1 MAVRLL
7 LGAELWLIDAAMDR
21 PQPVADDHYESE
33 PQLLAPSFAIS
44 RKPSRREQLTHNEIN
59 PLLANLS
66 PSSTVEALAATGAVS
81 VEEKGRWSS
90 LENSVALAST
100 SERAWAIK
108 VSLAR
113 QKLIKWHEELS
124 NWPWSHKNPSGF
136 EELLPAYR
144 LRISKEEFWGGIPA
158 RVALHYEERVEAIRD
173 DMETLEVEDLKDY
186 VRNMFL
192 GGQYESLS
200 DLTSLMTEEIVQ
212 SLPTLSRLNSL
223 LRDWSNRLLI
233 LRQTPT
239 FLRDMDAGEKSM
251 ASAWKAIVKPDESV
265 TFSKLGITREV
276 FLQIQADLQARIAR
290 LARQVDNMLDLDE
303 KDELPSRWASRMD
316 ELEKEYSAWVVE
328 AGELVLNTELN
339 AQTMDLQAGQNNF
352 SIQSHVN
359 ALSEAS
365 EYRHPIATNA
375 HSLNSKEVV
384 NSGSDHPAQ
393 QPSNDRYNDELDDK
407 APSDKR
413 EQVGA
418 SAGDAPAGAN
428 GTMAFEE
435 AVGQSSDP
443 HLESNAIIAPD
454 LPKSSVLSRVQTST
468 PTEPRLYDRPVFG
481 LVDSPDTGHSQG
493 SKFHDNSFEPT
504 ISPSLSQRRANR
516 PSPLVLERLSNPESK
531 TWSELS
537 SDISSAGSAT
547 SDYFSNKSS
556 PEILD
561 ASVVEYIGSP
571 VLKSPLWASNEPI
584 TPLDIV
590 SRHSSQRTERGDSK
604 FPQRGSWSGFASPVS
619 QRSRASTFVPER
631 TVVEAEEP
639 AQAEHTHPWKPTHV
653 RTRSASM
660 QSIEVVPKSEIRKIM
675 VRRSESYSSPPG
687 TSRLIPALTGQQ
699 LQENASAE
707 NAVPGPE
714 AQPEEA
720 DKHDLDSSDPIT
732 LPKVQ
737 HRFEQVSDLGPGST
751 PVSILQKSS
760 VDTSNSSP
768 TRSKAAAIGHK
779 PSQSV
784 EDQLEARISSILT
797 SIPAHIRLTSGPE
810 PDAPEVAHANPFS
823 GPKAP
828 ATRQPATRLNR
839 ALTSTPTMTLAPAQ
853 PKTSKSRSQN
863 GEPEIKLY
871 HLHQAGKDIPIKLF
885 VRLVGENGERVM
897 VRIGGG
903 WADLGEYL
911 KEYATHHGRRAV
923 SDSRFDIQGL
933 PSSPLASQISP
944 SSRPVTPSS
953 GASSAVGFKRQ
964 QAVSGQFEIPHT
976 PVSDPQVRPASRSSW
991 TEEDSPSLGLAG
1003 PKTKKMDI
1011 SPRKQ
1016 AWVEEMLDQARQG
1029 GDVGKV
1035 GATKRVFLKSKLD
1048 GQGQ

>member
-1 MAVRLL
+1 MVRFLL
-7 LGAELWLIDAAMDR
+7 QAELWLIDAAMDR
-21 PQPVADDHYESE
+21 TQPAADDHFESE
-33 PQLLAPSFAIS
+33 PQLLAPSIAIS

-66 PSSTVEALAATGAVS
+66 PSSTLEALAATGAVS
-81 VEEKGRWSS
+81 IDERDRWSS
-90 LENSVALAST
+90 LETSVALAST

-124 NWPWSHKNPSGF
+124 NWPWSHKNPNGF
-136 EELLPAYR
+136 EEPLPAHWVR
-144 LRISKEEFWGGIPA
+144 ESKEEYWGGIPA
-158 RVALHYEERVEAIRD
+158 RVALYYEERVEAIKD

-192 GGQYESLS
+192 GAQYEPLS
-200 DLTSLMTEEIVQ
+200 DLTSLMTQEIVQ

-239 FLRDMDAGEKSM
+239 FLRNLDASDRYM
-251 ASAWKAIVKPDESV
+251 VFAWKAIGKPDESV
-265 TFSKLGITREV
+265 ALPKLDLTREA
-276 FLQIQADLQARIAR
+276 FSQIEADLQDQIAR
-290 LARQVDNMLDLDE
+290 LARQMDNMLDLDE
-303 KDELPSRWASRMD
+303 KDELTPQWASRMD

-328 AGELVLNTELN
+328 AGELVLNTEMK
-339 AQTMDLQAGQNNF
+339 AQTMESQASQSTF
-352 SIQSHVN
+352 PIQSHIRST
-359 ALSEAS
+359 SEIS
-365 EYRHPIATNA
+365 EYARPMSADA
-375 HSLNSKEVV
+375 HFVETKEGGK
-384 NSGSDHPAQ
+384 NGSDHPGQ
-393 QPSNDRYNDELDDK
+393 HPSKDGFKDELDNQPFPGK
-407 APSDKR
+407 WEHVVVAAG
-413 EQVGA
+413 GA
-418 SAGDAPAGAN
+418 SPGAN
-428 GTMAFEE
+428 GNMLFEKG
-435 AVGQSSDP
+435 AGQSSDP
-443 HLESNAIIAPD
+443 HLGWNASNATNPSESN
-454 LPKSSVLSRVQTST
+454 VLSHVQTPYST
-468 PTEPRLYDRPVFG
+468 ESRLYD
-481 LVDSPDTGHSQG
+481 HSVVGPRDIPHPGQRRDNV
-493 SKFHDNSFEPT
+493 SHVNSFEPT
-504 ISPSLSQRRANR
+504 LSPSLSQRRANK
-516 PSPLVLERLSNPESK
+516 PSPLVLEKLPNAES
-531 TWSELS
+531 TTYSEMS

-571 VLKSPLWASNEPI
+571 ILKSPPWASNEPI

-590 SRHSSQRTERGDSK
+590 SRRSSQRTERGDSK

-619 QRSRASTFVPER
+619 QRSRASTFVPEKP
-631 TVVEAEEP
+631 VVEVQEP
-639 AQAEHTHPWKPTHV
+639 AIAEHTHSWKPTHV

-687 TSRLIPALTGQQ
+687 TSRLTPVLTSQQ
-699 LQENASAE
+699 LQEQASAE
-707 NAVPGPE
+707 DPVPDPE
-714 AQPEEA
+714 TQPEEA
-720 DKHDLDSSDPIT
+720 DKHDSDSSDPIT
-732 LPKVQ
+732 LPKAR
-737 HRFEQVSDLGPGST
+737 HRFEQVSDLGPGAT

-760 VDTSNSSP
+760 VATSNNTP
-768 TRSKAAAIGHK
+768 TTSKGAAFGHK
-779 PSQSV
+779 SPQSV
-784 EDQLEARISSILT
+784 DDQLEARISSILT
-797 SIPAHIRLTSGPE
+797 SIPARIRLTSGPE
-810 PDAPEVAHANPFS
+810 PDAPEVTQTNPFS

-828 ATRQPATRLNR
+828 AARPPAARLNR
-839 ALTSTPTMTLAPAQ
+839 PLISSPTITLAPAQ
-853 PKTSKSRSQN
+853 PKTSKSKSQN

-871 HLHQAGKDIPIKLF
+871 HLHQAGKDVPIKLF
-885 VRLVGENGERVM
+885 VRLVGETGERVM

-911 KEYATHHGRRAV
+911 KEYATHHGRRTV
-923 SDSRFDIQGL
+923 SDSRFDIHGL

-953 GASSAVGFKRQ
+953 GPSSAIGVRRQ
-964 QAVSGQFEIPHT
+964 QAVSGQFEAPHT
-976 PVSDPQVRPASRSSW
+976 PVSDPQIRPASRSSW

-1035 GATKRVFLKSKLD
+1035 GATKRVFLKSKMD
-1048 GQGQ
+1048 GP

>member
-1 MAVRLL
+1 MLQ
-7 LGAELWLIDAAMDR
+7 AELWLIDAAMDR
-21 PQPVADDHYESE
+21 PQPVADDHFESE
-33 PQLLAPSFAIS
+33 PQLLAPSIAIS

-66 PSSTVEALAATGAVS
+66 PSSTLEALAATGAVS
-81 VEEKGRWSS
+81 IEDRHRWSS
-90 LENSVALAST
+90 LEKSVALAST

-113 QKLIKWHEELS
+113 QKLIKWHDELS
-124 NWPWSHKNPSGF
+124 NWAWSHKNPNGF
-136 EELLPAYR
+136 EEPLPAHK
-144 LRISKEEFWGGIPA
+144 LRGSKEEYWGGIPA
-158 RVALHYEERVEAIRD
+158 RVAIHYEERVEAIRD
-173 DMETLEVEDLKDY
+173 DMETLEVEDLKNY

-192 GGQYESLS
+192 GGQYEPLS

-223 LRDWSNRLLI
+223 LRDWSSRLLI

-239 FLRDMDAGEKSM
+239 FLTDLDASDRSM
-251 ASAWKAIVKPDESV
+251 ASAWKALGEADESV
-265 TFSKLGITREV
+265 ASPKLDLTREA
-276 FLQIQADLQARIAR
+276 FLQIQADLQNQIAR
-290 LARQVDNMLDLDE
+290 LARQLDNMLDLDE
-303 KDELPSRWASRMD
+303 KDELPPRWASRMD

-328 AGELVLNTELN
+328 AWELVLITEMK
-339 AQTMDLQAGQNNF
+339 AQSVELQT
-352 SIQSHVN
+352 SQSKLPTQ
-359 ALSEAS
+359 ADARAPSETS
-365 EYRHPIATNA
+365 EYTRITASDAHFVETKPGANSRFNHPGQPP
-375 HSLNSKEVV
+375 SKDELK
-384 NSGSDHPAQ
+384 
-393 QPSNDRYNDELDDK
+393 DELDDQQF
-407 APSDKR
+407 SDKR
-413 EQVGA
+413 EHLVVAADG
-418 SAGDAPAGAN
+418 PLPGAN
-428 GTMAFEE
+428 GNMPFENSAGNSFDTRLGWNALIATDPRE
-435 AVGQSSDP
+435 PSALSHVQTPKSTDPPLYDESAVGPGD
-443 HLESNAIIAPD
+443 IPD
-454 LPKSSVLSRVQTST
+454 AGQR
-468 PTEPRLYDRPVFG
+468 
-481 LVDSPDTGHSQG
+481 QG
-493 SKFHDNSFEPT
+493 NETHVNSFERT
-504 ISPSLSQRRANR
+504 LSPSLSRRRANR
-516 PSPLVLERLSNPESK
+516 PSPLVLEKLPKAES
-531 TWSELS
+531 TTCSDMS

-571 VLKSPLWASNEPI
+571 ILKSPLWASNEPI

-619 QRSRASTFVPER
+619 QRSRASTFVPEKP
-631 TVVEAEEP
+631 VIEAQEP
-639 AQAEHTHPWKPTHV
+639 AKAEHTHPWKPTHV

-687 TSRLIPALTGQQ
+687 TSRLIPALTDQQ
-699 LQENASAE
+699 LQEKTLAE
-707 NAVPGPE
+707 NAVAGPE
-714 AQPEEA
+714 TQPEEA
-720 DKHDLDSSDPIT
+720 DKHDSDSSEPIT
-732 LPKVQ
+732 LPKAR
-737 HRFEQVSDLGPGST
+737 HRFEQVSDLGLGST

-760 VDTSNSSP
+760 VDTSNSTPP
-768 TRSKAAAIGHK
+768 TSKVAAFRHK
-779 PSQSV
+779 SSQSV
-784 EDQLEARISSILT
+784 DDQLEARISSILT

-810 PDAPEVAHANPFS
+810 PDAPEITHTNPFS

-828 ATRQPATRLNR
+828 VARPTAARLNR
-839 ALTSTPTMTLAPAQ
+839 ALTSSPTMTLAPAQ
-853 PKTSKSRSQN
+853 PKTSKSKSQN

-871 HLHQAGKDIPIKLF
+871 HLHQAGKDVPIKLF
-885 VRLVGENGERVM
+885 VRLVGETGERVM

-953 GASSAVGFKRQ
+953 GASAAIGVKRQ
-964 QAVSGQFEIPHT
+964 QAVSGQFEAPHT
-976 PVSDPQVRPASRSSW
+976 PVSDPQIRPASRSSW

-1003 PKTKKMDI
+1003 PKTKKVDI

-1035 GATKRVFLKSKLD
+1035 GATKRVFLKSKMD
-1048 GQGQ
+1048 GQ

>member
-1 MAVRLL
+1 MVRLL
-7 LGAELWLIDAAMDR
+7 LQAELWLIDAAMDR
-21 PQPVADDHYESE
+21 PQPVADDHFESE

-66 PSSTVEALAATGAVS
+66 PSSTLEALAATGAVS
-81 VEEKGRWSS
+81 VEEKDRWSS

-124 NWPWSHKNPSGF
+124 NWPWSHKYPSGF
-136 EELLPAYR
+136 EEPLPAHR
-144 LRISKEEFWGGIPA
+144 LRTSEEEFWGGIPA
-158 RVALHYEERVEAIRD
+158 RVVLHYEERVEAIRD
-173 DMETLEVEDLKDY
+173 DMETLEVENLKNY
-186 VRNMFL
+186 VRNMFH
-192 GGQYESLS
+192 GGRYEPLS

-239 FLRDMDAGEKSM
+239 FLRDMDASDKSM

-265 TFSKLGITREV
+265 TLTKLDLTQEV
-276 FLQIQADLQARIAR
+276 FLQIRADLQDRIAR

-303 KDELPSRWASRMD
+303 KDELPPRWASRMD
-316 ELEKEYSAWVVE
+316 ELEKDYSAWVVE
-328 AGELVLNTELN
+328 AGELVLNTEMN
-339 AQTMDLQAGQNNF
+339 TQIMDLQAGQSNL

-359 ALSEAS
+359 ALSEVS
-365 EYRHPIATNA
+365 EHRLPIATNA
-375 HSLNSKEVV
+375 HLLHSKEVV
-384 NSGSDHPAQ
+384 NSGSNHPGQ
-393 QPSNDRYNDELDDK
+393 HPSNDGYNDELDDK

-413 EQVGA
+413 EHVRV
-418 SAGDAPAGAN
+418 PAGGAPPGAN
-428 GTMAFEE
+428 ETMPLEQG
-435 AVGQSSDP
+435 VGQSSDP
-443 HLESNAIIAPD
+443 HLEMNAIVAPD
-454 LPKSSVLSRVQTST
+454 PPKSSVLSHLQTSM
-468 PTEPRLYDRPVFG
+468 PTEPRLYDRSEFG
-481 LVDSPDTGHSQG
+481 LMDSPDTGHSQG
-493 SKFHDNSFEPT
+493 NRSHDNSFEPT
-504 ISPSLSQRRANR
+504 TSPSLSQRRANR
-516 PSPLVLERLSNPESK
+516 PSPLVLEKLPNPEST
-531 TWSELS
+531 TWSEMS

-639 AQAEHTHPWKPTHV
+639 AKAEHAHPWKPTHV

-660 QSIEVVPKSEIRKIM
+660 QSIEVVPKSEIRKIV

-687 TSRLIPALTGQQ
+687 TSRLIPALTSQQ
-699 LQENASAE
+699 LQGNASTE
-707 NAVPGPE
+707 DAVPGPE

-720 DKHDLDSSDPIT
+720 DKHDSDSSDPIT
-732 LPKVQ
+732 LPKAR

-760 VDTSNSSP
+760 VDTSNSNP
-768 TRSKAAAIGHK
+768 TTSKAVGFGHK

-784 EDQLEARISSILT
+784 DDQLEARISSILT

-810 PDAPEVAHANPFS
+810 PDAPEVTHINPFS

-828 ATRQPATRLNR
+828 AARQPAARLNR

-853 PKTSKSRSQN
+853 PKTSRTRSQN

-871 HLHQAGKDIPIKLF
+871 HLHQAGKDVPIKLF

-933 PSSPLASQISP
+933 PSSPLASQTSP

-953 GASSAVGFKRQ
+953 GASSAIGFKRH
-964 QAVSGQFEIPHT
+964 QAVSGQFERPHT
-976 PVSDPQVRPASRSSW
+976 PVSDPQIRPASRSSW

-1003 PKTKKMDI
+1003 PKTKKVDI

-1035 GATKRVFLKSKLD
+1035 GATKRVFLKSKLE
-1048 GQGQ
+1048 GQ

>member
-1 MAVRLL
+1 MVRLL
-7 LGAELWLIDAAMDR
+7 LQTELWLIDAAMDR
-21 PQPVADDHYESE
+21 PQPVADDHFESE

-66 PSSTVEALAATGAVS
+66 PSSTLEALAATGAAS
-81 VEEKGRWSS
+81 VEEKDRWSS

-124 NWPWSHKNPSGF
+124 NWPWSHKNPNGF
-136 EELLPAYR
+136 EEPLPAHK
-144 LRISKEEFWGGIPA
+144 LRKSKEEYWGGVPA

-173 DMETLEVEDLKDY
+173 DMETLEVEDLKNY

-192 GGQYESLS
+192 GGQYEPLS

-223 LRDWSNRLLI
+223 LRDWSSRLLI

-239 FLRDMDAGEKSM
+239 FLRDLDVSDRSM
-251 ASAWKAIVKPDESV
+251 VSAWKAIGKSDEPVASP
-265 TFSKLGITREV
+265 KLDLTREA
-276 FLQIQADLQARIAR
+276 FSRIQADLQDQIAR
-290 LARQVDNMLDLDE
+290 LARQLDNMLDLDE
-303 KDELPSRWASRMD
+303 KDELPPRWTSRMD
-316 ELEKEYSAWVVE
+316 ELEKEYSAWVVD
-328 AGELVLNTELN
+328 AWELVLNTEMK
-339 AQTMDLQAGQNNF
+339 AQSVELQASQSKTPIQADVRATSEILDYTRIIAADANF
-352 SIQSHVN
+352 AETKEGAKSG
-359 ALSEAS
+359 
-365 EYRHPIATNA
+365 YD
-375 HSLNSKEVV
+375 HSGKNPSKDGFE
-384 NSGSDHPAQ
+384 DQ
-393 QPSNDRYNDELDDK
+393 LDDQYF
-407 APSDKR
+407 PNKR
-413 EQVGA
+413 EHVVVAAGGA
-418 SAGDAPAGAN
+418 LPGAN
-428 GTMAFEE
+428 GNTL
-435 AVGQSSDP
+435 
-443 HLESNAIIAPD
+443 LE
-454 LPKSSVLSRVQTST
+454 K
-468 PTEPRLYDRPVFG
+468 G
-481 LVDSPDTGHSQG
+481 TGHSSDTHPGWNSLTTTDPPESSGLSHVQTPKSTEPQLYDHSVVGPRDRPDAGQRQG
-493 SKFHDNSFEPT
+493 NESHVSNFERT
-504 ISPSLSQRRANR
+504 LSPSLSQRRANR
-516 PSPLVLERLSNPESK
+516 PTPLVLEKLPNAES
-531 TWSELS
+531 TTFSDLS

-619 QRSRASTFVPER
+619 QRSRASTFVPEKP
-631 TVVEAEEP
+631 VIEAEEP
-639 AQAEHTHPWKPTHV
+639 VKTEHTHSWKPTHV

-699 LQENASAE
+699 LQEKALAE
-707 NAVPGPE
+707 NAVAGPE
-714 AQPEEA
+714 TQPEEA
-720 DKHDLDSSDPIT
+720 DKHDSDSSDPIT
-732 LPKVQ
+732 LPKTR
-737 HRFEQVSDLGPGST
+737 HRFEQVSDHGPGST

-760 VDTSNSSP
+760 VDTSNSAP
-768 TRSKAAAIGHK
+768 TTSKTAAFGHK
-779 PSQSV
+779 SFQSV
-784 EDQLEARISSILT
+784 DDQLEARISSILT

-810 PDAPEVAHANPFS
+810 PDAPEVTHIHPFS

-828 ATRQPATRLNR
+828 AARPAAARLNR
-839 ALTSTPTMTLAPAQ
+839 ALTSSPTMTLAPAQ
-853 PKTSKSRSQN
+853 PKTSKSKSQN

-871 HLHQAGKDIPIKLF
+871 HLHQAGKDVPIKLF

-953 GASSAVGFKRQ
+953 GASSAIGIKRQ
-964 QAVSGQFEIPHT
+964 QAVSGQFEAPHT
-976 PVSDPQVRPASRSSW
+976 PVSDPQIRPASRSSW

-1003 PKTKKMDI
+1003 PKTKKVDI

-1035 GATKRVFLKSKLD
+1035 GATKRVFLKSKMD
-1048 GQGQ
+1048 GQQG

>member
-1 MAVRLL
+1 MVRLL
-7 LGAELWLIDAAMDR
+7 VQAELWIIDAAMDR
-21 PQPVADDHYESE
+21 PQPVADDHFESE

-66 PSSTVEALAATGAVS
+66 PSSTLEALAATGAVS
-81 VEEKGRWSS
+81 VEEKDRWSS

-124 NWPWSHKNPSGF
+124 NWPWSHKNPNGF
-136 EELLPAYR
+136 EEPLPAHR
-144 LRISKEEFWGGIPA
+144 FRISKEEFWGGIPA

-173 DMETLEVEDLKDY
+173 DMETLEVEDLKNY

-192 GGQYESLS
+192 GVRYEPLS

-223 LRDWSNRLLI
+223 LRDWSSRLLI

-239 FLRDMDAGEKSM
+239 FLRDMDASDKSM
-251 ASAWKAIVKPDESV
+251 ASAWKAIGKPDESV
-265 TFSKLGITREV
+265 ESCELDLTREV
-276 FLQIQADLQARIAR
+276 FSQIQADLQDRIAR

-303 KDELPSRWASRMD
+303 KDELPPRWASRMD

-328 AGELVLNTELN
+328 AGELVLNTEMN
-339 AQTMDLQAGQNNF
+339 AQIMDFQAGQSNL
-352 SIQSHVN
+352 SIHSHVN
-359 ALSEAS
+359 ATSEVS
-365 EYRHPIATNA
+365 EYWRPTATNA
-375 HSLNSKEVV
+375 QFLETKEVTK
-384 NSGSDHPAQ
+384 SGTDHSGQ
-393 QPSNDRYNDELDDK
+393 HPSNGGYNDELDDK
-407 APSDKR
+407 PPSNKR
-413 EQVGA
+413 EHVKVA
-418 SAGDAPAGAN
+418 AGGPLPGAN
-428 GTMAFEE
+428 GNMPFEE
-435 AVGQSSDP
+435 GVGQSSDP
-443 HLESNAIIAPD
+443 RSERYAIIAPD
-454 LPKSSVLSRVQTST
+454 PSSSSVLSHVQTPL
-468 PTEPRLYDRPVFG
+468 PTEPRLYDHSVSG
-481 LVDSPDTGHSQG
+481 VMHSPDTGHSQ
-493 SKFHDNSFEPT
+493 SNRFHDNSFEPT

-516 PSPLVLERLSNPESK
+516 PSPLVLEKLPNPENT
-531 TWSELS
+531 TWSEMS

-571 VLKSPLWASNEPI
+571 VLKSPLWASNEPV

-604 FPQRGSWSGFASPVS
+604 FPQWGSWSGFASPVS

-639 AQAEHTHPWKPTHV
+639 AKAEHTHPWKPTHV

-687 TSRLIPALTGQQ
+687 TSRLIPALTSQQ

-707 NAVPGPE
+707 NVLSGPE
-714 AQPEEA
+714 AQPEET
-720 DKHDLDSSDPIT
+720 DKHDSDSSEPIT
-732 LPKVQ
+732 LPKAR
-737 HRFEQVSDLGPGST
+737 HRFEHVSDLGPGSA
-751 PVSILQKSS
+751 PVSIPQKSS

-768 TRSKAAAIGHK
+768 TTSKAAGFGHK
-779 PSQSV
+779 SSQSV
-784 EDQLEARISSILT
+784 EDQLEARINSILT

-810 PDAPEVAHANPFS
+810 PDAPEVTHVNPFS

-828 ATRQPATRLNR
+828 AARQPAARLNR
-839 ALTSTPTMTLAPAQ
+839 ALTSTPTMTLVPAQ

-871 HLHQAGKDIPIKLF
+871 HLHQAGKDVPIKLF

-953 GASSAVGFKRQ
+953 GASSAIGFKRQ
-964 QAVSGQFEIPHT
+964 QAVSGQFERPHT
-976 PVSDPQVRPASRSSW
+976 PVSDPQIRPASRSSW

-1003 PKTKKMDI
+1003 PKTRKVDI

-1035 GATKRVFLKSKLD
+1035 GATKRVFLKSKMD
-1048 GQGQ
+1048 GQ

>member
-1 MAVRLL
+1 MVRVLL
-7 LGAELWLIDAAMDR
+7 HVELCLIDAAMDR

-33 PQLLAPSFAIS
+33 PQLLAPSIAIS

-66 PSSTVEALAATGAVS
+66 PSSTLEALAATGAVS
-81 VEEKGRWSS
+81 VEDRHRWSS
-90 LENSVALAST
+90 LEKSVALAST

-124 NWPWSHKNPSGF
+124 SWPWSYKNPNGF
-136 EELLPAYR
+136 EEPLSAHKLGW
-144 LRISKEEFWGGIPA
+144 SKEEYWGGLPA
-158 RVALHYEERVEAIRD
+158 RVALHYEERVEAIKD
-173 DMETLEVEDLKDY
+173 DMETLEVEDLKNY

-192 GGQYESLS
+192 GGQHEPLS

-223 LRDWSNRLLI
+223 LREWSSRLLI

-239 FLRDMDAGEKSM
+239 FLRDLDASDRSM
-251 ASAWKAIVKPDESV
+251 ISAWKAIGKSDESV
-265 TFSKLGITREV
+265 ALPKLDLTREA
-276 FLQIQADLQARIAR
+276 FLQMQAELQNQIAR
-290 LARQVDNMLDLDE
+290 LARQLDNMLDLDE
-303 KDELPSRWASRMD
+303 QDELPPQWTSRMD
-316 ELEKEYSAWVVE
+316 ELEKEYSSWVVE
-328 AGELVLNTELN
+328 AWELVLNTEMK
-339 AQTMDLQAGQNNF
+339 AQSMESQASQSRVPIRAEVRAPSGISEYTRTIAADAHFVGTEEGANSGSNNPGQHPRKDGFGDELEDQHFPDKSEHVVVPAGDPSPGANGDMTFEKGAAQSSDTSLDTPGSSGLSHVQTPESIEPRLHDQSVIGPRDIPDAGQRQGNE
-352 SIQSHVN
+352 SHVN
-359 ALSEAS
+359 DFERTLS
-365 EYRHPIATNA
+365 P
-375 HSLNSKEVV
+375 
-384 NSGSDHPAQ
+384 
-393 QPSNDRYNDELDDK
+393 
-407 APSDKR
+407 
-413 EQVGA
+413 
-418 SAGDAPAGAN
+418 
-428 GTMAFEE
+428 TM
-435 AVGQSSDP
+435 
-443 HLESNAIIAPD
+443 
-454 LPKSSVLSRVQTST
+454 
-468 PTEPRLYDRPVFG
+468 
-481 LVDSPDTGHSQG
+481 
-493 SKFHDNSFEPT
+493 
-504 ISPSLSQRRANR
+504 SQRRANR
-516 PSPLVLERLSNPESK
+516 PSPLVLEKLPNAES
-531 TWSELS
+531 TTYSDMS

-571 VLKSPLWASNEPI
+571 VLKSPLWATNEPI

-590 SRHSSQRTERGDSK
+590 SRHSSQRTERGESK
-604 FPQRGSWSGFASPVS
+604 FPQRSSWSGFASPVS
-619 QRSRASTFVPER
+619 QRSRASTFVPEKP
-631 TVVEAEEP
+631 VIEAQEP
-639 AQAEHTHPWKPTHV
+639 ANAEHTHPWKPTHV

-699 LQENASAE
+699 LQEKALAE
-707 NAVPGPE
+707 NAVAGPE
-714 AQPEEA
+714 TQPEEA
-720 DKHDLDSSDPIT
+720 DKHDSDSSEPIT
-732 LPKVQ
+732 LPKTR
-737 HRFEQVSDLGPGST
+737 HRFEQVSDLEPGSI

-760 VDTSNSSP
+760 VDTPNGTP
-768 TRSKAAAIGHK
+768 KTSKAATFGQK
-779 PSQSV
+779 SQSV
-784 EDQLEARISSILT
+784 DDQLEARISSILT

-810 PDAPEVAHANPFS
+810 PDALEVTHANPFS

-828 ATRQPATRLNR
+828 AARSAAARLNR
-839 ALTSTPTMTLAPAQ
+839 AITSSPTMTLAPAQ
-853 PKTSKSRSQN
+853 PRTSKSKSQN

-923 SDSRFDIQGL
+923 SDSHFDIQGL

-953 GASSAVGFKRQ
+953 GASSAFGVKRQ
-964 QAVSGQFEIPHT
+964 QAVSGQFEAPHT
-976 PVSDPQVRPASRSSW
+976 PISDPQIRPASRSSW

-1003 PKTKKMDI
+1003 PKTKKVGI

-1035 GATKRVFLKSKLD
+1035 GATKRVFLKSKMD
-1048 GQGQ
+1048 GQ

>member
-1 MAVRLL
+1 MVRVLL
-7 LGAELWLIDAAMDR
+7 HVELWLIDAAMDR
-21 PQPVADDHYESE
+21 PQPAADDHFESE
-33 PQLLAPSFAIS
+33 SQLLAPSIAIS

-66 PSSTVEALAATGAVS
+66 PSSTLEALAATGAVS
-81 VEEKGRWSS
+81 VEDGHRWSS
-90 LENSVALAST
+90 LEKSVALAST

-124 NWPWSHKNPSGF
+124 SWPWSHKNPNGF
-136 EELLPAYR
+136 EKPLPAHKIR
-144 LRISKEEFWGGIPA
+144 RSEEEYWGGIPA

-186 VRNMFL
+186 VRNMFF
-192 GGQYESLS
+192 GGQHEPLS

-223 LRDWSNRLLI
+223 LRDWSSRLLI
-233 LRQTPT
+233 LHQTPT
-239 FLRDMDAGEKSM
+239 FLRDLDASDRSM
-251 ASAWKAIVKPDESV
+251 VSAWKAIGKADESV
-265 TFSKLGITREV
+265 ASPELDLTREA
-276 FLQIQADLQARIAR
+276 FLQMQGDLQTQIAG
-290 LARQVDNMLDLDE
+290 LARQLDNMLDLDE

-328 AGELVLNTELN
+328 ASELVLNTEMK
-339 AQTMDLQAGQNNF
+339 AQSIELQA
-352 SIQSHVN
+352 SQSRSPTQAEVR
-359 ALSEAS
+359 APSEISGNKPTIVAD
-365 EYRHPIATNA
+365 A
-375 HSLNSKEVV
+375 HLVETTKGA
-384 NSGSDHPAQ
+384 NSGPNNPGKHP
-393 QPSNDRYNDELDDK
+393 SKDGFEDELEDQHFPDK
-407 APSDKR
+407 PEHDVVPTGGPS
-413 EQVGA
+413 
-418 SAGDAPAGAN
+418 PGAN
-428 GTMAFEE
+428 GDMPFGKGR
-435 AVGQSSDP
+435 GQSSSAP
-443 HLESNAIIAPD
+443 ESGG
-454 LPKSSVLSRVQTST
+454 LSHVQTPEST
-468 PTEPRLYDRPVFG
+468 GPPLHDHSIVGPRDIPDAGQRPG
-481 LVDSPDTGHSQG
+481 NESHANNLERTL
-493 SKFHDNSFEPT
+493 
-504 ISPSLSQRRANR
+504 SPSLSHRRANR
-516 PSPLVLERLSNPESK
+516 PSPLVLEKLPSAES
-531 TWSELS
+531 TTCSDMG

-619 QRSRASTFVPER
+619 QRSRASTFVPEKP
-631 TVVEAEEP
+631 VIEAQEP
-639 AQAEHTHPWKPTHV
+639 ANAEHTHPWKPTHV
-653 RTRSASM
+653 RNRSASM

-699 LQENASAE
+699 LQEKAVVE
-707 NAVPGPE
+707 NAVAGSETQPPE
-714 AQPEEA
+714 AEKQ
-720 DKHDLDSSDPIT
+720 DSDSSDAIT
-732 LPKVQ
+732 LPKTR
-737 HRFEQVSDLGPGST
+737 HRFEQVSELGPGST
-751 PVSILQKSS
+751 PVSIIQKSS
-760 VDTSNSSP
+760 VNTSNSTP
-768 TRSKAAAIGHK
+768 TTSKAAAFGHK
-779 PSQSV
+779 LPQSV
-784 EDQLEARISSILT
+784 DDQLEARISSILT

-810 PDAPEVAHANPFS
+810 PDAPEITHTNPFS

-828 ATRQPATRLNR
+828 AARPAAARLNR
-839 ALTSTPTMTLAPAQ
+839 ALTSSPTMTLAPAQ
-853 PKTSKSRSQN
+853 PKTSKSKSQN

-871 HLHQAGKDIPIKLF
+871 HLHQAGKDVPIKLF

-933 PSSPLASQISP
+933 PSSPLAAQISP

-953 GASSAVGFKRQ
+953 GASSAFGAKRQ
-964 QAVSGQFEIPHT
+964 QAVSGQFEPPHT
-976 PVSDPQVRPASRSSW
+976 PVSDPQIRPASRSSW

-1003 PKTKKMDI
+1003 PKTKKVDI

-1035 GATKRVFLKSKLD
+1035 GATKRVFLKSKMD
-1048 GQGQ
+1048 GQ

>member
-1 MAVRLL
+1 
-7 LGAELWLIDAAMDR
+7 MDR
-21 PQPVADDHYESE
+21 PQPVADDHFESE

-66 PSSTVEALAATGAVS
+66 PSSTLEALAATGAVS
-81 VEEKGRWSS
+81 VEEKDRWNS
-90 LENSVALAST
+90 LENNVALAST

-124 NWPWSHKNPSGF
+124 NWPWSHKNPNGF
-136 EELLPAYR
+136 EEPLPAHR
-144 LRISKEEFWGGIPA
+144 LRRSKEEYWGGIPA
-158 RVALHYEERVEAIRD
+158 RVALHYEERVDAIRD
-173 DMETLEVEDLKDY
+173 DMETLEVEDLKNY

-192 GGQYESLS
+192 GGQYEPLS

-233 LRQTPT
+233 LRQTPA
-239 FLRDMDAGEKSM
+239 FLQDLDASDRSM
-251 ASAWKAIVKPDESV
+251 VSAWKAIGKSDESV
-265 TFSKLGITREV
+265 ASPELDLTREA
-276 FLQIQADLQARIAR
+276 FLQIQADLQYQIAR

-328 AGELVLNTELN
+328 AGELVLNTEMK
-339 AQTMDLQAGQNNF
+339 AQSLELQASQNKF
-352 SIQSHVN
+352 PIPAGVR
-359 ALSEAS
+359 AVSETS
-365 EYRHPIATNA
+365 EYTRTIAANA
-375 HSLNSKEVV
+375 HFVETKESAK
-384 NSGSDHPAQ
+384 SGSDHPEQ
-393 QPSNDRYNDELDDK
+393 RLSNDGFKDELDDQHF
-407 APSDKR
+407 PDKR
-413 EQVGA
+413 EHVVVAAGSASPGA
-418 SAGDAPAGAN
+418 YGNMPVEEGA
-428 GTMAFEE
+428 
-435 AVGQSSDP
+435 GQSSDTRLGWKALTAADP
-443 HLESNAIIAPD
+443 SDSSGLSHIQT
-454 LPKSSVLSRVQTST
+454 PKSI
-468 PTEPRLYDRPVFG
+468 EPRLYDHSVIGPRDIADAGERQGNESHVKNFERT
-481 LVDSPDTGHSQG
+481 LSPT
-493 SKFHDNSFEPT
+493 
-504 ISPSLSQRRANR
+504 LSQRRANR
-516 PSPLVLERLSNPESK
+516 PSPLVLEKLPNAES
-531 TWSELS
+531 TTCSEIS

-571 VLKSPLWASNEPI
+571 ILKSPLWASNEPI

-619 QRSRASTFVPER
+619 QRSRASTFVPEKP
-631 TVVEAEEP
+631 VIEAQEP
-639 AQAEHTHPWKPTHV
+639 AKTEHTHPWKPTHV

-687 TSRLIPALTGQQ
+687 TSRLIPALTSQQ
-699 LQENASAE
+699 LQQNALAE
-707 NAVPGPE
+707 NAAPGPE
-714 AQPEEA
+714 TQSEEV
-720 DKHDLDSSDPIT
+720 DTHDSDSSDPIT
-732 LPKVQ
+732 LPKTR
-737 HRFEQVSDLGPGST
+737 HGFEQVPDLGPEST

-760 VDTSNSSP
+760 VDTSNNKP
-768 TRSKAAAIGHK
+768 TTSKAAAFGHK
-779 PSQSV
+779 ISQSV
-784 EDQLEARISSILT
+784 DDQLEARISSILT

-810 PDAPEVAHANPFS
+810 PDAPEVTHTNPFS

-828 ATRQPATRLNR
+828 ANRPPAARLNR
-839 ALTSTPTMTLAPAQ
+839 ALTSAPTMTLAPAQ
-853 PKTSKSRSQN
+853 PKTSKSKSQN

-871 HLHQAGKDIPIKLF
+871 HLHQAGKDVPIKLF
-885 VRLVGENGERVM
+885 VRLVGETGERVM

-944 SSRPVTPSS
+944 SSRPVTPLS
-953 GASSAVGFKRQ
+953 GASSAIGVKRQ
-964 QAVSGQFEIPHT
+964 QAVSGQFEAPHT
-976 PVSDPQVRPASRSSW
+976 PVSDPQIRPASRSSW

-1003 PKTKKMDI
+1003 PKTKKVDI

-1035 GATKRVFLKSKLD
+1035 GATKRVFLKSKMD
-1048 GQGQ
+1048 GQ

>member
-1 MAVRLL
+1 MVRLL
-7 LGAELWLIDAAMDR
+7 LQAELWIIDAAMDR
-21 PQPVADDHYESE
+21 PQPVADDHFESE

-66 PSSTVEALAATGAVS
+66 PSSTLEALAATGAVA
-81 VEEKGRWSS
+81 VEEKDRWSS

-124 NWPWSHKNPSGF
+124 SWPWSHKNPSGF
-136 EELLPAYR
+136 EEPLPAHR

-158 RVALHYEERVEAIRD
+158 RVTLHYEERVEAIRD

-192 GGQYESLS
+192 GGRYEPLS

-239 FLRDMDAGEKSM
+239 FLRDMDASDRSM
-251 ASAWKAIVKPDESV
+251 TSAWKAIGKPDESV
-265 TFSKLGITREV
+265 ASCKQDFTREV
-276 FLQIQADLQARIAR
+276 FSQIQADLQDRIAR

-303 KDELPSRWASRMD
+303 KDELPPRWASKMD

-328 AGELVLNTELN
+328 AGELVLNTEMN
-339 AQTMDLQAGQNNF
+339 AQIMDLQAGQSNF
-352 SIQSHVN
+352 STHSHVN
-359 ALSEAS
+359 ATSEIS
-365 EYRHPIATNA
+365 EHRRPIATNA
-375 HSLNSKEVV
+375 HFLETKEVAK
-384 NSGSDHPAQ
+384 SGNDHSGQ
-393 QPSNDRYNDELDDK
+393 HPSNDGYNDELDDK
-407 APSDKR
+407 PPSDRR
-413 EQVGA
+413 EHMRVAAGGA
-418 SAGDAPAGAN
+418 PPGAN
-428 GTMAFEE
+428 GNVPFEE
-435 AVGQSSDP
+435 GVGQFSDP
-443 HLESNAIIAPD
+443 RSERNAIIAPD
-454 LPKSSVLSRVQTST
+454 PSSSSVLSHVQTPM
-468 PTEPRLYDRPVFG
+468 PTELRLYDHSVSG
-481 LVDSPDTGHSQG
+481 LIYSPDTGHSQG
-493 SKFHDNSFEPT
+493 NRFHENSFEPT

-516 PSPLVLERLSNPESK
+516 PSPLVLEKLPNPEST
-531 TWSELS
+531 TWSEMS

-639 AQAEHTHPWKPTHV
+639 AKAEHTHPWKPTHV

-687 TSRLIPALTGQQ
+687 TSRLIPALTSQQ
-699 LQENASAE
+699 LQDNASAE

-720 DKHDLDSSDPIT
+720 DKHDSDSSEPIT
-732 LPKVQ
+732 LPKAR

-751 PVSILQKSS
+751 PISIPQKSS

-768 TRSKAAAIGHK
+768 TTSKAAGFGHK
-779 PSQSV
+779 SSQSV

-810 PDAPEVAHANPFS
+810 PDAPEVTHVNPFS

-828 ATRQPATRLNR
+828 AARQPAARLNR

-853 PKTSKSRSQN
+853 PKTPKSRSQN

-871 HLHQAGKDIPIKLF
+871 HLHQAGKDVPIKLF

-953 GASSAVGFKRQ
+953 GASSAIGFKRQ
-964 QAVSGQFEIPHT
+964 QAVSGQFERPHT
-976 PVSDPQVRPASRSSW
+976 PVSDPQIRPASRSSW

-1003 PKTKKMDI
+1003 PKTKKVDI

-1035 GATKRVFLKSKLD
+1035 GATKRVFLKSKMD
-1048 GQGQ
+1048 GQ

>member
-1 MAVRLL
+1 
-7 LGAELWLIDAAMDR
+7 MDR
-21 PQPVADDHYESE
+21 PQPVADDHFESE

-66 PSSTVEALAATGAVS
+66 PSSTLEALAATGAVS
-81 VEEKGRWSS
+81 VEETDRWSS

-136 EELLPAYR
+136 EEPLPAHR
-144 LRISKEEFWGGIPA
+144 LRISEEEFWGGIPA

-192 GGQYESLS
+192 GGRYKPLS

-223 LRDWSNRLLI
+223 LKDWSTRLLI

-239 FLRDMDAGEKSM
+239 FLRDMDASDKSM
-251 ASAWKAIVKPDESV
+251 ASAWKAIGKIDESV
-265 TFSKLGITREV
+265 ASSKLDLTREV
-276 FLQIQADLQARIAR
+276 FLQIQADLQERIAC

-303 KDELPSRWASRMD
+303 KDELPPRWAARMD
-316 ELEKEYSAWVVE
+316 ELEKEYSEWVVE
-328 AGELVLNTELN
+328 AGELVLNTEMN
-339 AQTMDLQAGQNNF
+339 TQIMDLQAGQ
-352 SIQSHVN
+352 STLSMQSHVN
-359 ALSEAS
+359 ATSEVS

-375 HSLNSKEVV
+375 HVLETKELAKSAIDHSEQHPSKD
-384 NSGSDHPAQ
+384 G
-393 QPSNDRYNDELDDK
+393 YNNELDDK
-407 APSDKR
+407 PPSEKR
-413 EQVGA
+413 EYVGVA
-418 SAGDAPAGAN
+418 AGGVPPRAN
-428 GTMAFEE
+428 GNMPLEE
-435 AVGQSSDP
+435 GVGRSSDP
-443 HLESNAIIAPD
+443 RSERNAIIAPD
-454 LPKSSVLSRVQTST
+454 PSTSSVLSHVQTPK
-468 PTEPRLYDRPVFG
+468 PTEPRLYGRSVSG
-481 LVDSPDTGHSQG
+481 LTDSPDTGQSQ
-493 SKFHDNSFEPT
+493 SNRFHDNSFEPT

-516 PSPLVLERLSNPESK
+516 PSPLVLEKQPNPEST
-531 TWSELS
+531 TWSEMS

-571 VLKSPLWASNEPI
+571 VLKSPLWPSNEPI
-584 TPLDIV
+584 TPLDII
-590 SRHSSQRTERGDSK
+590 SRHSSQRTERGDST
-604 FPQRGSWSGFASPVS
+604 FPQRGSWSGFVSPVS

-639 AQAEHTHPWKPTHV
+639 AKAEHTHPWKPTHV

-687 TSRLIPALTGQQ
+687 TSRLIPALTGKHS
-699 LQENASAE
+699 QENVSAE
-707 NAVPGPE
+707 HAVPGAE
-714 AQPEEA
+714 AQPEVA
-720 DKHDLDSSDPIT
+720 DKHDSDSSEPIT
-732 LPKVQ
+732 LPKAR
-737 HRFEQVSDLGPGST
+737 HRSEQVSDLGPGST
-751 PVSILQKSS
+751 PVSIPQKSS
-760 VDTSNSSP
+760 TNTSNSSP
-768 TRSKAAAIGHK
+768 TKFKAAGFGHK
-779 PSQSV
+779 LSQSV
-784 EDQLEARISSILT
+784 DDQLEARISSILT

-810 PDAPEVAHANPFS
+810 PDAPEVTHVNPFS

-828 ATRQPATRLNR
+828 AARQPAARLNR

-871 HLHQAGKDIPIKLF
+871 HLHQAGKDVPIKLF

-953 GASSAVGFKRQ
+953 GASSAIGFKRQ
-964 QAVSGQFEIPHT
+964 QAVSGQFERPHT
-976 PVSDPQVRPASRSSW
+976 PVSDPQIRPASRSSW

-1003 PKTKKMDI
+1003 PKTKKVDI

-1048 GQGQ
+1048 GQ

>member
-1 MAVRLL
+1 MVRLL
-7 LGAELWLIDAAMDR
+7 LQAELWIIDAAMDR
-21 PQPVADDHYESE
+21 PQPVADDHFKSE

-66 PSSTVEALAATGAVS
+66 PLSTLEALAATGAVS
-81 VEEKGRWSS
+81 VEGKDRWSS
-90 LENSVALAST
+90 LEHSVALAST

-136 EELLPAYR
+136 EEPLPAHR
-144 LRISKEEFWGGIPA
+144 LMISKEEFWGGIPA

-186 VRNMFL
+186 VRNVYL
-192 GGQYESLS
+192 GGRYEPLS

-239 FLRDMDAGEKSM
+239 FLRDMDASDTFM
-251 ASAWKAIVKPDESV
+251 ASAWKAIGQPDESLA
-265 TFSKLGITREV
+265 SPKLDFTREV
-276 FLQIQADLQARIAR
+276 FLQIQADLQDRIAR

-303 KDELPSRWASRMD
+303 KDELPPRWASRMD
-316 ELEKEYSAWVVE
+316 ELENEYSAWVVE
-328 AGELVLNTELN
+328 AGELVLNTEMN
-339 AQTMDLQAGQNNF
+339 AQIMDLQAGQSTL
-352 SIQSHVN
+352 SIHSHVN
-359 ALSEAS
+359 ATSEFS
-365 EYRHPIATNA
+365 EHRHPIATNA
-375 HSLNSKEVV
+375 RFLETREVTKSRTDHSEQ
-384 NSGSDHPAQ
+384 HA
-393 QPSNDRYNDELDDK
+393 SNDGYSDELDDK
-407 APSDKR
+407 PPSDKR
-413 EQVGA
+413 EYVGVA
-418 SAGDAPAGAN
+418 PGGAPPGAYGDLPSSEGI
-428 GTMAFEE
+428 
-435 AVGQSSDP
+435 GQSSDP
-443 HLESNAIIAPD
+443 RSERNAIIAPD
-454 LPKSSVLSRVQTST
+454 PLTSSGLSHVQTPK
-468 PTEPRLYDRPVFG
+468 PTEPRVYDHSVSG
-481 LVDSPDTGHSQG
+481 LTDSPNTGQSQG
-493 SKFHDNSFEPT
+493 GRFHNNNFEPT

-516 PSPLVLERLSNPESK
+516 PRPLVFEKPPNPEST
-531 TWSELS
+531 TWSEMS

-571 VLKSPLWASNEPI
+571 VLKSPLWPSNEPI

-590 SRHSSQRTERGDSK
+590 SRHSSQRTERGESK

-639 AQAEHTHPWKPTHV
+639 AKAHQTHPWKPTHV

-660 QSIEVVPKSEIRKIM
+660 QSIEVVPKSEIRKIV

-687 TSRLIPALTGQQ
+687 TSRLIPALTDQQ
-699 LQENASAE
+699 LQENISSE
-707 NAVPGPE
+707 HAVPVPE
-714 AQPEEA
+714 AQPEET
-720 DKHDLDSSDPIT
+720 DKHDSDSSEPIT
-732 LPKVQ
+732 LPKAR
-737 HRFEQVSDLGPGST
+737 HRFEQAPDLGPGPI
-751 PVSILQKSS
+751 PVSIPQKSFI
-760 VDTSNSSP
+760 DTSNSSP
-768 TRSKAAAIGHK
+768 MTSKGAGFGHK
-779 PSQSV
+779 SSQSV
-784 EDQLEARISSILT
+784 DDQLEARISSILT
-797 SIPAHIRLTSGPE
+797 SIPTHIRLTSGPE
-810 PDAPEVAHANPFS
+810 PDAPEVTHINPFA
-823 GPKAP
+823 GLKAP
-828 ATRQPATRLNR
+828 ATRQPAARLNR
-839 ALTSTPTMTLAPAQ
+839 ALSSTPTMTLAPAQ

-871 HLHQAGKDIPIKLF
+871 HLHQAGKDVPIKLF

-953 GASSAVGFKRQ
+953 GASSAIGFKRQ
-964 QAVSGQFEIPHT
+964 QAVSGQFERPHT
-976 PVSDPQVRPASRSSW
+976 PVSDPQIRPASRSSW

-1003 PKTKKMDI
+1003 PKTKKVDI

-1048 GQGQ
+1048 GQ

>member
-1 MAVRLL
+1 MVRLL
-7 LGAELWLIDAAMDR
+7 LHVELWLIDAAMDR
-21 PQPVADDHYESE
+21 PQPVADDHFESE
-33 PQLLAPSFAIS
+33 PQLLAPSIAIT

-66 PSSTVEALAATGAVS
+66 PSSTLEALAATGAVS
-81 VEEKGRWSS
+81 VEDRHRWSS
-90 LENSVALAST
+90 LEKSVALAST

-124 NWPWSHKNPSGF
+124 SWPWSHKNPNGF
-136 EELLPAYR
+136 EEPLPAYK
-144 LRISKEEFWGGIPA
+144 LRRSKEEYWGGIPE
-158 RVALHYEERVEAIRD
+158 RVALHYEERVEAIKD
-173 DMETLEVEDLKDY
+173 DMETLEVEDLKNY

-192 GGQYESLS
+192 GGQYEPLS

-212 SLPTLSRLNSL
+212 SLPTLSRLNLL
-223 LRDWSNRLLI
+223 LRDWSSRLLI

-239 FLRDMDAGEKSM
+239 FLRDLDASDRSM
-251 ASAWKAIVKPDESV
+251 VSAWKAIGKSDESV
-265 TFSKLGITREV
+265 ASPKLDLTREA
-276 FLQIQADLQARIAR
+276 FLQMQADLQNQIAR
-290 LARQVDNMLDLDE
+290 LARQLDNMLDLDE
-303 KDELPSRWASRMD
+303 KDELPPRWASRMD

-328 AGELVLNTELN
+328 AWELVLNTEMKG
-339 AQTMDLQAGQNNF
+339 QSIELQASQSRF
-352 SIQSHVN
+352 PIQAEVR
-359 ALSEAS
+359 APSEIS
-365 EYRHPIATNA
+365 EFTRTIAADAQFVET
-375 HSLNSKEVV
+375 KEGT
-384 NSGSDHPAQ
+384 NSGSDHPGHHL
-393 QPSNDRYNDELDDK
+393 SKDGFEDELDDQHS
-407 APSDKR
+407 SDKR
-413 EQVGA
+413 EHVVVPAGGA
-418 SAGDAPAGAN
+418 SSGAN
-428 GTMAFEE
+428 GNMPFEKG
-435 AVGQSSDP
+435 AGQSSDTP
-443 HLESNAIIAPD
+443 MGRNALIATDTPASSG
-454 LPKSSVLSRVQTST
+454 LSHVQTPKS
-468 PTEPRLYDRPVFG
+468 TERRLYDHSVVGPR
-481 LVDSPDTGHSQG
+481 DIPDAGQRQG
-493 SKFHDNSFEPT
+493 NESYVKSFERT
-504 ISPSLSQRRANR
+504 LSPSLSQRRANR
-516 PSPLVLERLSNPESK
+516 PSPLVLEKLPNAES
-531 TWSELS
+531 TTYSDMN

-547 SDYFSNKSS
+547 SDYFSNRSS

-619 QRSRASTFVPER
+619 QRSRASTFVPEKP
-631 TVVEAEEP
+631 VIEAQEP
-639 AQAEHTHPWKPTHV
+639 AKAEHSHPWKPTHV

-687 TSRLIPALTGQQ
+687 TSSLLPALTGQQ
-699 LQENASAE
+699 LQENALAE
-707 NAVPGPE
+707 NAVAGPE
-714 AQPEEA
+714 TQPEEA
-720 DKHDLDSSDPIT
+720 DKHDSDSSDAIT
-732 LPKVQ
+732 LPKAR

-751 PVSILQKSS
+751 PVSILQKSA
-760 VDTSNSSP
+760 VDRSNSTP
-768 TRSKAAAIGHK
+768 TTSKAAVFGHK
-779 PSQSV
+779 SSQSV
-784 EDQLEARISSILT
+784 DDQLEARISSILT

-810 PDAPEVAHANPFS
+810 PDAPEVAHTNPFS

-828 ATRQPATRLNR
+828 ATRPAAARLNR
-839 ALTSTPTMTLAPAQ
+839 ALTSSPTITLAPAQ
-853 PKTSKSRSQN
+853 PKTSKSKSQN

-871 HLHQAGKDIPIKLF
+871 HLHQAGKDVPIKLF
-885 VRLVGENGERVM
+885 VRLVGESGERVM

-953 GASSAVGFKRQ
+953 GASSAIGIKRQ
-964 QAVSGQFEIPHT
+964 QAVSGQFEAPHT
-976 PVSDPQVRPASRSSW
+976 PVSDPQIRPASRSSW

-1003 PKTKKMDI
+1003 PKTKKVDI

-1035 GATKRVFLKSKLD
+1035 GATKRVFLKSKMD
-1048 GQGQ
+1048 GQ